1 MSLAVL
7 KRKSQRFRNAHVS
20 SSTLAGAG
28 FSLNGTLRNTTGF
41 RLLSGTTRT
50 PFKGPLPRGHGTHN
64 GEYPLI
70 ISNTGSIVGINDSA
84 IVKRSS
90 VSDATMRDLKYRWI
104 HGGTYPRVW
113 HKEIA
118 SSHVETRTQQAYIK
132 MISEEGVPGARGRK
146 GGAAFKVP
154 NAALDACGRN
164 AVPPVPAPG
173 TAECACLR
181 KVGTESAIKHLRIR
195 ITTKPGQIVVSQ
207 GQYLTLGGVGRRNC
221 LPTPP
226 RMQPFPFPMAHNGC
240 DVNYLRWQDAQAA
253 GRLPANFVG

>member
-7 KRKSQRFRNAHVS
+7 KRKSERFRNAPVS
-20 SSTLAGAG
+20 STAAG

-50 PFKGPLPRGHGTHN
+50 PFKGPLPRGHGTGPLN
-64 GEYPLI
+64 GKYPLI
-70 ISNTGSIVGINDSA
+70 ISNTGSTVGINDSS

-104 HGGTYPRVW
+104 RGGTYPRVW

-118 SSHVETRTQQAYIK
+118 SAHVETRTQRAYIK

-146 GGAAFKVP
+146 GGAAFKIP
-154 NAALDACGRN
+154 GAALDACGRN
-164 AVPPVPAPG
+164 AVPPIPAPG

-181 KVGTESAIKHLRIR
+181 KVGSESAIKHLRIR

-226 RMQPFPFPMAHNGC
+226 QMQPFPFPMAHNGC

>member
-7 KRKSQRFRNAHVS
+7 KRKSERFRNAPVS
-20 SSTLAGAG
+20 STGAG
-28 FSLNGTLRNTTGF
+28 FSLNGTLRNTSGF
-41 RLLSGTTRT
+41 RLLSGTGRT
-50 PFKGPLPRGHGTHN
+50 PFKGPLPRGHGSVN
-64 GEYPLI
+64 GAYPLI
-70 ISNTGSIVGINDSA
+70 ISNTGSAVGINDAS

-104 HGGTYPRVW
+104 RGGTYPRVW
-113 HKEIA
+113 HKDMGT
-118 SSHVETRTQQAYIK
+118 SHVETRTQQAYIK

-146 GGAAFKVP
+146 GGAAFKIP
-154 NAALDACGRN
+154 NALLDGCGRN
-164 AVPPVPAPG
+164 AVPPVPTPG

-195 ITTKPGQIVVSQ
+195 ITTKPGRIVVSQ

-221 LPTPP
+221 LPAPP
-226 RMQPFPFPMAHNGC
+226 RLQPFPFTIVHNGC

-253 GRLPANFVG
+253 GRLPADFVG

>member
-20 SSTLAGAG
+20 SSSVAGVG
-28 FSLNGTLRNTTGF
+28 FSLNGTLRNTSGF

-50 PFKGPLPRGHGTHN
+50 PFKGPLPRGHGSGN
-64 GEYPLI
+64 GAYPLI
-70 ISNTGSIVGINDSA
+70 ISNTGSAVGINDST
-84 IVKRSS
+84 IVKRSN
-90 VSDATMRDLKYRWI
+90 VSDATMRNLKYRWI

-118 SSHVETRTQQAYIK
+118 SAHVETRTQQSYIK

-154 NAALDACGRN
+154 GAALDACGRN
-164 AVPPVPAPG
+164 AVLGLPAAG
-173 TAECACLR
+173 TPECTCLR

-207 GQYLTLGGVGRRNC
+207 GHYLTLGGVGRRNC

-226 RMQPFPFPMAHNGC
+226 SKQPFPFAMPHNGC